1 MAKHTP
7 KTNSNNPST
16 GSGQMS
22 AMAQLLAKHQN
33 KFVTLKKGESV
44 KAKITKLTSNEIM
57 VDAGAKT
64 EALVLEKDRRIVHM
78 IMGQFKVGDTV
89 DVNVLNPESDSGQP
103 IVSLRRYLSNM
114 AWEKLE
120 ELQKKS
126 GQLEITIKDSS
137 KAGYVVDT
145 VYGVSGFLPQSHVS
159 FTQEGLAVGQAV
171 KARVLELNRTDNKVI
186 FSQKQLLSEEEFAAL
201 SKKYKVGEKVKVTVA
216 TVTPFGL
223 YVTFPKVKDAE
234 NELEGFIHIS
244 ETSWDKVTDL
254 SEIFTAGQE
263 IEAVLIRFDNETR
276 RVSLSVKRLTADPFE
291 TLIEKYPVDTK
302 VRGTVIAFADGDVI
316 FSFGESAEGVLRKD
330 KIPPGTSY
338 SEGQVVNLTIAD
350 HDKRK
355 HRILVTPVLL
365 EKPMGYR

>member
-1 MAKHTP
+1 MSKHTST
-7 KTNSNNPST
+7 TNSNQP
-16 GSGQMS
+16 QS
-22 AMAQLLAKHQN
+22 AMAQLLAKHEN

-44 KAKITKLTSNEIM
+44 KAKLTKLTPNEIL

-64 EALVLEKDRRIVHM
+64 EAIVLEKDKRIAQT
-78 IMGQFKVGDTV
+78 IMKQFKVGDIV
-89 DVNVLNPESDSGQP
+89 EINVLNPESDSGQP
-103 IVSLRRYLSNM
+103 IVSLRRYLANM
-114 AWEKLE
+114 AWEKLD

-145 VYGVSGFLPQSHVS
+145 AFGVSGFLPQSHVTFS
-159 FTQEGLAVGQAV
+159 QDGLTSGQTV
-171 KARVLELNRTDNKVI
+171 KARVLELNREDNKVI

-201 SKKYKVGEKVKVTVA
+201 SKRFKVGEKVKVTVA

-223 YVTFPKVKDAE
+223 YVALPKAKDTDD
-234 NELEGFIHIS
+234 ELEGFIHIS

-254 SEIFTAGQE
+254 SEAFTSGQE
-263 IEAVLIRFDNETR
+263 IEAILTRFDSETR

-291 TLIEKYPVDTK
+291 ALIEKYPVDTK
-302 VRGTVIAFADGDVI
+302 VKGTVTAIEDGDVI
-316 FSFGESAEGVLRKD
+316 FSFGSENAEGMLRKD
-330 KIPPGTSY
+330 KIPPTTTY
-338 SEGQVVNLTIAD
+338 TEGQGVNLTIAD